1 MALSGSAPLAVSV
14 GDRHAGLL
22 ARERQREYLFAC
34 APDAAPETRV
44 SLTMPVRLETWLS
57 RSLHPIFQMNLPE
70 GSLQETIRRA
80 IAPAAG
86 DDDLAILRMCG
97 AHQPGRLRCA
107 PADAPLPEPPSGP
120 AVFLEELLNHPD
132 THRLFPELLER
143 HALSSCVAGVHPKV
157 LLRAVHNGTPHHYLV
172 KTWERSHPHLALNEQ
187 LCMTAAAKAG
197 LPVPEF
203 HLSRDAGLFIVK
215 RFDSTPEGEQLGFED
230 FCSLQGLGTAL
241 KYTGSC
247 EQIAATIRQFVSG
260 DRLMAARQ
268 QFFAALLLSVMLRNG
283 DSHLK
288 NFGLLYR
295 GPGETVTLA
304 PVFDLTTTTAYAAE
318 DLPALTLQG
327 KRCWWP
333 RRVLERFAVAHLCLP
348 VGIIRATFEQVSTAV
363 METRRLLPLVMAEH
377 PGFRPVGKLMI
388 AAWEQGVREL
398 Q

>member
-1 MALSGSAPLAVSV
+1 MALSRSAPLSV
-14 GDRHAGLL
+14 AAGNRHAGLL
-22 ARERQREYLFAC
+22 ARERQREYLFAY
-34 APDAAPETRV
+34 APDAAPETQV
-44 SLTMPVRLETWLS
+44 SLTMPVRLESWLS
-57 RSLHPIFQMNLPE
+57 RSLHPVFQMHLPE
-70 GSLQETIRRA
+70 GSLLETIRRA

-86 DDDLAILRMCG
+86 DDDLAILRVCG
-97 AHQPGRLRCA
+97 NHQPGRLRCT
-107 PADAPLPEPPSGP
+107 PVEGPPPEPPAGM
-120 AVFLEELLNHPD
+120 AVSLEELLNWPD
-132 THRLFPELLER
+132 TRQLFSELLER
-143 HALSSCVAGVHPKV
+143 YALFSCVAGVQPKV
-157 LLRAVHNGTPHHYLV
+157 LLRADRNARTDHYLV
-172 KTWERSHPHLALNEQ
+172 KSWQRSHPCLALNEY

-203 HLSRDAGLFIVK
+203 HLSRDGGLLIVK
-215 RFDSTPEGEQLGFED
+215 RFDLTPEGEPLGFED
-230 FCSLQGLGTAL
+230 FCCLQGLGTAL

-268 QFFAALLLSVMLRNG
+268 QFFATLLVSVMLRNG

-295 GPGETVTLA
+295 GPGETVTMA
-304 PVFDLTTTTAYAAE
+304 PVFDLTTTSVYAAE

-333 RRVLERFAVAHLCLP
+333 RRMLERFAMAHLCLP
-348 VGIIRATFEQVSTAV
+348 VGMIRATFEQVSTAV